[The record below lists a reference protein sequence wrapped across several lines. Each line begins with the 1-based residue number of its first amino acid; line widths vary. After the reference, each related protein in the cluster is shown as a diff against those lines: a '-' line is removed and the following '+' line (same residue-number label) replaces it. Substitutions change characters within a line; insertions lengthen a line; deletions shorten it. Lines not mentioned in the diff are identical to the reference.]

1 VHSGGSLSDV
11 SGRRNP
17 VARAAA
23 VIDHFVEQGPVEL
36 GLRELAAALRWP
48 PSTLQ
53 RILGLLEEE
62 GLLSL
67 NPETQRYRLG
77 LRVLSTALAVPRSF
91 PVVSIALPTMQ
102 RLVDAC
108 GETALLA
115 AFDRARSET
124 TYVQAVECSQSVRFV
139 ADVVGQR
146 NPLYAGAA
154 GLAVL
159 AFLSE
164 ADQATYIATTELKPI
179 TARTIIDRSLLAG
192 ELDRIRRRG
201 FVRSTAQ
208 YTVGAVGIGAPVM
221 GPDGLPVASI
231 LLTLPEYRF
240 DPSRE
245 DELGA
250 AVRDHAA
257 EISALLGWA
266 PTS

>member
-1 VHSGGSLSDV
+1 VHSRNDLSDV

-23 VIDHFVEQGPVEL
+23 VLDYFVEHGPLEI

-62 GLLSL
+62 NLLSL
-67 NPETQRYRLG
+67 DPETQRYRLG
-77 LRVLSTALAVPRSF
+77 LRSLATALAVPRSF
-91 PVVSIALPTMQ
+91 PVVSIAVPTMQ
-102 RLVDAC
+102 RLVDVC
-108 GETALLA
+108 QETALLA
-115 AFDRARSET
+115 AYDRARSET
-124 TYVQAVECSQSVRFV
+124 TYVEAVECSQSVRFV

-159 AFLSE
+159 AFLPE
-164 ADQATYIATTELKPI
+164 PARAHYIATTELKPI

-201 FVRSTAQ
+201 FVRSTGQ

-221 GPDGLPVASI
+221 GPDGQPVASV
-231 LLTLPEYRF
+231 LLTLPEHRF

-250 AVRDHAA
+250 AVREHAA
-257 EISALLGWA
+257 EISALLGSPA
-266 PTS
+266 